1 MYISNYL
8 FTYTVLNIFLVLHLA
23 IRMQKPDL
31 RDFLLSK
38 QECEI
43 DPMDDVAMTPLFYA
57 IDNKDEMGVKG
68 LLNRG
73 ASCL

>member
-1 MYISNYL
+1 
-8 FTYTVLNIFLVLHLA
+8 
-23 IRMQKPDL
+23 MQKPDL

>member
-1 MYISNYL
+1 
-8 FTYTVLNIFLVLHLA
+8 
-23 IRMQKPDL
+23 MQKPDL

-38 QECEI
+38 QDCEI
-43 DPMDDVAMTPLFYA
+43 DPMDDAALTPLFHA
-57 IDNKDEMGVKG
+57 INNKDHKGVEG

>member
-1 MYISNYL
+1 
-8 FTYTVLNIFLVLHLA
+8 
-23 IRMQKPDL
+23 MQKPDL
-31 RDFLLSK
+31 RDFLLSR

-43 DPMDDVAMTPLFYA
+43 DLMDDAALTPLYYA
-57 IDNKDEMGVKG
+57 INYMDEMGVKG